1 MRFIETFKLADV
13 LIQILEMFSLS
24 RISTTVG
31 FLVNEVDSYVV
42 FPNENKSRFESK
54 HVIPIS
60 EFSKTFCLLIRTISR
75 NQDHNFSES
84 GNYNA
89 SR

>member
-31 FLVNEVDSYVV
+31 FLVNEVDSYVD
-42 FPNENKSRFESK
+42 FPNENKYLGSNLSMYLFLNFPK
-54 HVIPIS
+54 H
-60 EFSKTFCLLIRTISR
+60 FA
-75 NQDHNFSES
+75 
-84 GNYNA
+84 Y
-89 SR
+89 